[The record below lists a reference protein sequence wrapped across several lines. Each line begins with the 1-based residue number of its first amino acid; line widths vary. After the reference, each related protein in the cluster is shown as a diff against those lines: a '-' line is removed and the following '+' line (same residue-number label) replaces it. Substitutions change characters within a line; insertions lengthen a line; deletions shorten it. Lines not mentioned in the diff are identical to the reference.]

1 MISRQE
7 ARFLRQR
14 AERLREIA
22 GTHPTP
28 LSSQLRR
35 MADELDKRADE
46 LEKTDRSPIDPPAAF
61 AQPVLLPCLSAAL
74 T

>member
-1 MISRQE
+1 MIS
-7 ARFLRQR
+7 RFLRQR

-22 GTHPTP
+22 GTHRTP

-46 LEKTDRSPIDPPAAF
+46 DGSIPRLIRRRHLPSPYC
-61 AQPVLLPCLSAAL
+61 CLVFRRH
-74 T
+74 

>member
-1 MISRQE
+1 MISRQD

-22 GTHPTP
+22 GTHPAP

-46 LEKTDRSPIDPPAAF
+46 LEKTDRSPD
-61 AQPVLLPCLSAAL
+61 
-74 T
+74 